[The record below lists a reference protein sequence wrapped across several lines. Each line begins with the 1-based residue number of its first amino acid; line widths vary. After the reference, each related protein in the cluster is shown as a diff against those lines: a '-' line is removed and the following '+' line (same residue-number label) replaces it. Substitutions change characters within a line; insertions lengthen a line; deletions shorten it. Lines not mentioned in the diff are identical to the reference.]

1 MDLNSLENV
10 KIEKEDGIT
19 FLAINRPE
27 KRNAM
32 SPAVHREMYFA
43 LGELEADPDTKVLVL
58 TGVGDSWSA
67 GQDLREYFRAYEDK
81 PPVESK
87 RYMEVNEGW
96 RQLRLSMYD
105 KPTIAMVNGYCI
117 GGAFTQLISCD
128 FAIADEDAIFGLSEI
143 NWGIL
148 PGGVVS
154 WAVANCLSQ
163 RDGMW
168 YACTGDP
175 FDGRKAAEM
184 RLIDRAVPKDKLRE
198 EPVALARKLMAKTPE
213 VLRATKQAMRQV
225 RTMDYFQARDYL
237 AAKMAEIRVRDPED
251 SFHEGLKQ
259 FLDDKSYRPGFE
271 PFKRP
276 GQGG

>member
-105 KPTIAMVNGYCI
+105 KPTTPSSGCRRST
-117 GGAFTQLISCD
+117 GASFPAASS
-128 FAIADEDAIFGLSEI
+128 A
-143 NWGIL
+143 
-148 PGGVVS
+148 
-154 WAVANCLSQ
+154 
-163 RDGMW
+163 
-168 YACTGDP
+168 
-175 FDGRKAAEM
+175 GRWPTA
-184 RLIDRAVPKDKLRE
+184 
-198 EPVALARKLMAKTPE
+198 
-213 VLRATKQAMRQV
+213 
-225 RTMDYFQARDYL
+225 
-237 AAKMAEIRVRDPED
+237 
-251 SFHEGLKQ
+251 
-259 FLDDKSYRPGFE
+259 
-271 PFKRP
+271 
-276 GQGG
+276 